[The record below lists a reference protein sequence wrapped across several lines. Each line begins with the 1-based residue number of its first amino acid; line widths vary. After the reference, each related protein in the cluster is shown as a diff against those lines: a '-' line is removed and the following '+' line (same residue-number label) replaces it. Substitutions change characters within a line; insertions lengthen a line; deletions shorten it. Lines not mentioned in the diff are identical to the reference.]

1 MSFQG
6 LATTYS
12 LYLAEVERFPL
23 LTPKEERNLAIQWH
37 KHHDVEA
44 ARQLV
49 TSNLRFVV
57 KVALEYKN
65 YGAPL
70 MDLIQEG
77 NIGLMKAVKKF
88 NPYKGYRLISYAVW
102 WIRAQIRSFVMK
114 TWSLV
119 KLGTTQA
126 QRKLFAHRHEL
137 ATLGSP
143 EENPVQKTAESLA
156 KELHVKNEEVL
167 EMELRLSARDFSLD
181 SRREDGTQATAYAE
195 SLMDESSDPETSLVQ
210 VDEQKHL
217 HASVRRAMNALTP
230 KETLVIQ
237 KRLLTE
243 SPRTLQEIG
252 DELKITR
259 ERVRQIEEQALKKLR
274 TSISLPKE
282 LLPAVA
288 G

>member
-1 MSFQG
+1 MTFQG
-6 LATTYS
+6 VATTYQ

-23 LTPKEERNLAIQWH
+23 LTPKEELDLALQWRTRH
-37 KHHDVEA
+37 NIEA

-57 KVALEYKN
+57 KVALEYKR
-65 YGAPL
+65 YGAPI

-77 NIGLMKAVKKF
+77 NIGLMRAVKKF
-88 NPYKGYRLISYAVW
+88 DPHKGYRLISYAVW
-102 WIRAQIRSFVMK
+102 WIRAHIRSFILK

-126 QRKLFAHRHEL
+126 QRKLFAHRREL

-143 EENPVQKTAESLA
+143 NESPAQKTAESLA
-156 KELHVKNEEVL
+156 KELNVKNKEVV
-167 EMELRLSARDFSLD
+167 EMEIRLSARDFSLD
-181 SRREDGTQATAYAE
+181 SQINDDPGTTTYAE
-195 SLMDESSDPETSLVQ
+195 HLPDERIDPETSLVQ
-210 VDEQKHL
+210 VDEQKQIHTSL
-217 HASVRRAMNALTP
+217 HQAMNALTP
-230 KETLVIQ
+230 KETLVIE

-274 TSISLPKE
+274 TSLSLPKE
-282 LLPAVA
+282 LLPATL

>member
-1 MSFQG
+1 MNFQG
-6 LATTYS
+6 VATTYQ
-12 LYLAEVERFPL
+12 LYLAEVEHFPL
-23 LTPKEERNLAIQWH
+23 LAPKEELDLALQWRT
-37 KHHDVEA
+37 HHNIEA
-44 ARQLV
+44 ARRLV

-57 KVALEYKN
+57 KVALEYKR
-65 YGAPL
+65 YGAPI

-88 NPYKGYRLISYAVW
+88 DPHKGYRLISYAVW
-102 WIRAQIRSFVMK
+102 WIRAQIQSFILK

-126 QRKLFAHRHEL
+126 QRKLFAHRREL

-143 EENPVQKTAESLA
+143 TESPAQKTVESLA
-156 KELHVKNEEVL
+156 KELNVKNEEVL

-181 SRREDGTQATAYAE
+181 SQIDGDSQTTTYVEQLA
-195 SLMDESSDPETSLVQ
+195 DESADPEISLVQ
-210 VDEQKHL
+210 VDEQKQI
-217 HASVRRAMNALTP
+217 HASIRQAMNVLTP
-230 KETLVIQ
+230 KETQIIE

-243 SPRTLQEIG
+243 PPRTLQEIG

-274 TSISLPKE
+274 TSPSLSKE
-282 LLPAVA
+282 LLPATL